1 MPIPMTYAQIAEDLS
16 ERIKSGEYPP
26 GAKLPSYNQLGE
38 LYSVGFSTIAK
49 AIALLRDRGV
59 VIGAPGRGVYV
70 AD

>member
-1 MPIPMTYAQIAEDLS
+1 MPVPMTYAQIADDLAA
-16 ERIKSGEYPP
+16 RIKGGEYAA

-49 AIALLRDRGV
+49 AVALLRDRGV